1 MNLWQSIQLGF
12 ISSCNEAAAKFPMLF
27 GANGQ
32 NTINKIQS
40 VFMAVGSIALAGV
53 GSYIIVTQI
62 IQMGKAVGGGNPD
75 WGQFLTHLGI
85 GVIGAFMLGIG
96 IIGLLGIFKSSA
108 QDININ

>member
-32 NTINKIQS
+32 NTINKVNS
-40 VFMAVGSIALAGV
+40 VLLAGGSIALAGA
-53 GSYIIVTQI
+53 GAYIIVTQI
-62 IQMGKAVGGGNPD
+62 IQIAKAIGGGNPD

-85 GVIGAFMLGIG
+85 GIIGAFMMGIG
-96 IIGLLGIFKSSA
+96 IVGFIGILKSSA